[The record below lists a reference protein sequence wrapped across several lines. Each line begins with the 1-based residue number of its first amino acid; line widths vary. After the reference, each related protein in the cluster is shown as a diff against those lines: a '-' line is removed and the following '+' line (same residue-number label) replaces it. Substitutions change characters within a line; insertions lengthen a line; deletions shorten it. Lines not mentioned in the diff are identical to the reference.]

1 MFNEVTEII
10 DPFVVAAPTRGQAR
24 LRLGRYLTDMYGLV
38 RAEAELGPDVSWW
51 AVERAE
57 DIFCFT
63 TQDGTAMGPRF
74 VRTADGSWAYLV
86 PRPALVGT
94 AVT

>member
-1 MFNEVTEII
+1 MFNQVTEII
-10 DPFVVAAPTRGQAR
+10 DPFVAAAPTRAEAR

-38 RAEAELGPDVSWW
+38 RAEAELGPDVSGW

-57 DIFCFT
+57 DIFRFT

-74 VRTADGSWAYLV
+74 ERTDGSWAYLV

-94 AVT
+94 AVK